1 MHNPVLSLSASAM
14 PELQLPPSDAAFL
27 SEPHSA
33 YQHGRLP
40 STSDAMCAPSPL
52 PSASH
57 FFSPGPLDNMCVE
70 NWLPMALLEPGG
82 RALDVVANMSLDN
95 LKELLSGTT
104 TTTDATAAAAAPASS
119 SLAPSTPFGHSLA
132 PLSSSLFDSPRSCAQ
147 RAHVVPATPLTPS
160 TFAHSL
166 LPTGLTPF
174 CARTTTN
181 PFIASVSLSAANT
194 TTGVYG
200 AAALGA
206 LPSTPTDLSCLD
218 DMYVDDTIDFQPH
231 DDARASTPLAA
242 APATAPTPA
251 GEVVP
256 PPMRALPAR
265 NRTKTAAARMAEEQ
279 ASDDEDE
286 HDDDEHEHSHG
297 DDDDDLDETCRD
309 GAACSS
315 DDSDY
320 EPMQVPRQARRG
332 SGGLRDWSDG
342 SESGSPPTRRRR
354 VAGAAGHSGPDDDDA
369 VLRPHACPMRG
380 CGKRYLKAPHLRAH
394 LRTHTGERPFVCPH
408 DGCEWRFARSDE
420 LARHVRKHTGE
431 RPYPCSECGRG
442 FRRSDHLAAHMR
454 IHERSR
460 RS

>member
-1 MHNPVLSLSASAM
+1 M
-14 PELQLPPSDAAFL
+14 PELQLPPSDVAFL

-52 PSASH
+52 PSAST
-57 FFSPGPLDNMCVE
+57 FFSPGPLDSMCVD
-70 NWLPMALLEPGG
+70 NWLPMALLEPGS

-95 LKELLSGTT
+95 LKELLSGAPAA
-104 TTTDATAAAAAPASS
+104 DTAAATSSLVAPA
-119 SLAPSTPFGHSLA
+119 TPFALA
-132 PLSSSLFDSPRSCAQ
+132 LGPLCSSLFDSPRSAQ
-147 RAHVVPATPLTPS
+147 RAHMVPATPLTPS

-181 PFIASVSLSAANT
+181 PFIASVSL
-194 TTGVYG
+194 
-200 AAALGA
+200 AAASMTAASGA
-206 LPSTPTDLSCLD
+206 LANSHAGLPNTPTDLSCLD
-218 DMYVDDTIDFQPH
+218 DMDVDDTIDFPPH

-256 PPMRALPAR
+256 PPVRSLPAR

-279 ASDDEDE
+279 ASDDEGEDE
-286 HDDDEHEHSHG
+286 VLSHG
-297 DDDDDLDETCRD
+297 GDDDDDDLDETCRD
-309 GAACSS
+309 GVACSGS

-342 SESGSPPTRRRR
+342 SENGSPPTRRRR

-442 FRRSDHLAAHMR
+442 FRRSDHLAAHVR